1 MMEEKTLNKLE
12 FYTVLQNVADFAT
25 SKFAKNVV
33 MTLNPVGDF
42 ALVNRLLSETSEAF
56 WLINQNVIPSFD
68 FDDITEALKK
78 AKIYSSLTLR
88 ELLAVKRL
96 LRTSRLCASM
106 LDEVDENKIS
116 YLKIY
121 AQGMYQ
127 NFSFEERLDKCI
139 VNEDELADSA
149 SAELYALR
157 QKIKK
162 TNFDIREK
170 LNSFIRSSTT
180 AKYLQDAIVTMK
192 NDRYVL
198 PVKQEYKSNVQGLI
212 HDQSASGATVFI
224 EPISVVNL
232 NNQLKELLLAEKEE
246 IERIIAD
253 FTQNVSDIADH
264 LARTQETIAYV
275 DSVYAKAFYSERLKA
290 NLPLLNQKGYV
301 FIKNGRHPLID
312 SKKVVPITIKFG
324 DMNRQVIVTGPN
336 TGGKTVSIKT
346 VGLFCLMTYVGL
358 YLPASDDTEIPIFDN
373 IYCDIGDEQSIEQ
386 NLSTF
391 SSHIKNLNYILN
403 SITAESLV
411 LADEIGA
418 GTEPIEGSA
427 LALAVCRY
435 LLDSNARS
443 VITTHYSQLKEYSIT
458 TPNVVSAS
466 MEFDTKTFEP
476 TYKLVMG
483 VPGNS
488 NALEIAR
495 RLGMKEEIVSDA
507 FSRVD
512 ENKKSFDRVLK
523 NAEELRQQYEK
534 LIVESEE
541 LKRQTAEEYQ
551 KAKNQNALL
560 VAEREK
566 LLAGSRTEAK
576 RIVSAAREESSALLE
591 QLKALFKKQTI
602 EENSLFAARSI
613 VKKLNDKK
621 YEDESEEND
630 VFFEGSPIDINTLQ
644 LGDKVF
650 IKKLKTVGTVSS
662 LPKSGKIQVKF
673 NNMVTTLRQG
683 EAYSYVDVTPQKQK
697 ITTPKTTVTTKGFS
711 FEINVIGQTVEEAMY
726 NVEKFIDDA
735 IMRNAS
741 EVRIIHGR
749 GTGKLKAAI
758 HQYLKSNRNV
768 SEYRLGDYNEGNG
781 GVTIVKFK

>member
-25 SKFAKNVV
+25 SKSAKNVV

-96 LRTSRLCASM
+96 LRTSRLCVLM
-106 LDEVDENKIS
+106 LDEVDESKIS

-232 NNQLKELLLAEKEE
+232 NNQLKELILAEKEE

-264 LARTQETIAYV
+264 LSRTQETIAYV

-290 NLPLLNQKGYV
+290 NLPLVNQKGYV

-324 DMNRQVIVTGPN
+324 DINRQVIVTGPN

-358 YLPASDDTEIPIFDN
+358 YLPASEGTEIPIFDD

-458 TPNVVSAS
+458 TSNVVSAS

-488 NALEIAR
+488 NALEIAL

-507 FSRVD
+507 FNRVD

-541 LKRQTAEEYQ
+541 LKRQTVEEYQ

-621 YEDESEEND
+621 YEDESEDND

-673 NNMVTTLRQG
+673 NNMVTMLKQG

-697 ITTPKTTVTTKGFS
+697 VTTPKTTVTTKGFS
-711 FEINVIGQTVEEAMY
+711 FEINVIGQTVDEAMY
-726 NVEKFIDDA
+726 DVEKFIDDA